1 MLEEFTLGDILMLLL
16 LALVLGFL
24 TGALLPFDLTAI
36 GSSPGVALTSTAPV
50 RSPASIAPSNAA
62 TTA

>member
-36 GSSPGVALTSTAPV
+36 GSSPGVALTLVT
-50 RSPASIAPSNAA
+50 
-62 TTA
+62 